1 MALVGGF
8 AGKVNSAQNYVKNPF
23 KDNVDKPFD
32 GPDFTDG
39 FVIEELDAQANQIEK
54 IVLVGNMLPKD
65 KLKYGG
71 SQRIKKEFYSGYSEP
86 TMQVFGPEETDL
98 TINGKFK
105 DKKYSKPEMKGVALE
120 VAQKV
125 DEMRL
130 RGNIVR
136 ITLGEFQRYAII
148 LRTDFDM
155 MRITDVDYSITFS
168 IIGFSF
174 PENAIFIQKNKE
186 FPFAS
191 NGALIDQAAAFEKS
205 RSLIPKTVP
214 RSIAD
219 EINGLIS
226 DVASA
231 VKVVTDFVDTVIS
244 TVDDVRSSVERA
256 KGLVKYAQNKIRSY
270 QRTVGS
276 FNAFDSAQALTGRY
290 ENAKFYSSSASSSVA
305 LSKTLQQLK
314 RQLAG
319 LSDGLPLGR
328 HLVRQDDTLQK
339 IAIKFY
345 GTADN
350 WKKIYDFNG
359 LTSTQLE
366 IGRLINIPRL

>member
-39 FVIEELDAQANQIEK
+39 FVINEILSDGSEGDSV
-54 IVLVGNMLPKD
+54 VLVGNMLPKD

-120 VAQKV
+120 IAQQI
-125 DEMRL
+125 DAIRI
-130 RGNIVR
+130 RGSIVR
-136 ITLGEFQRYAII
+136 IRLGEFERFAII

-155 MRITDVDYSITFS
+155 IRITDVDYSITFS
-168 IIGFSF
+168 IIGFNA
-174 PENAIFIQKNKE
+174 PKNAIFIQKNKE
-186 FPFAS
+186 FPFAI
-191 NGALIDQAAAFEKS
+191 NKDLIAQAAAFES
-205 RSLIPKTVP
+205 ERSSIPATVP
-214 RSIAD
+214 RSIA
-219 EINGLIS
+219 ETINGLIS
-226 DVASA
+226 DVSSA

-359 LTSTQLE
+359 LTSTQLVN
-366 IGRLINIPRL
+366 GRLLNIPRL